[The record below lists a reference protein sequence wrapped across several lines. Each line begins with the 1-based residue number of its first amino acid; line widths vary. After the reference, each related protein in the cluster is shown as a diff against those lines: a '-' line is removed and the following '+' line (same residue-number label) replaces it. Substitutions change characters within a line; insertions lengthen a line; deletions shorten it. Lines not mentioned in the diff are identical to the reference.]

1 MNASVR
7 LFMNDRRFR
16 LAASAGACALT
27 AACVTFPAEKAAVD
41 PTTNLGPDIAR
52 AEQASGAYP
61 SFRDIPA
68 IPKDIRSDAAYARAA
83 GEVNQA
89 LAQLEADTAPNT
101 WTLEATDSFAAGEQ
115 ARFDR
120 APVPGAAEA
129 AATEAFARR
138 LRERAT
144 PPPLPR

>member
-7 LFMNDRRFR
+7 LFLNDQRLR
-16 LAASAGACALT
+16 LAASAGVCALT

-41 PTTNLGPDIAR
+41 PTTNLGPEIAR

-61 SFRDIPA
+61 SFSDIPA
-68 IPKDIRSDAAYARAA
+68 IPKDLRPAAAYGRAA

-101 WTLEATDSFAAGEQ
+101 WALNETDRFAASEQ

-120 APVPGAAEA
+120 APVPGAADT